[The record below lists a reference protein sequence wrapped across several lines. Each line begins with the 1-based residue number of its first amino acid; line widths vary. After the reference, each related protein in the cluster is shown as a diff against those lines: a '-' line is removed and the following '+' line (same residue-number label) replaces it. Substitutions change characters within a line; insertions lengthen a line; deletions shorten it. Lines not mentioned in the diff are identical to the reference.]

1 MEVNGNEER
10 LERLRIEAAE
20 KELEYW
26 NLKVDIAKIDKE
38 LHKKTVKY
46 FEDNLDAIVKIGL
59 GISDSKGKEE

>member
-1 MEVNGNEER
+1 MDVNGNEER

-26 NLKVDIAKIDKE
+26 NLKVDIAKMNKE

-46 FEDNLDAIVKIGL
+46 FEDNLDTIIKIEL
-59 GISDSKGKEE
+59 GTFDSKDKEE